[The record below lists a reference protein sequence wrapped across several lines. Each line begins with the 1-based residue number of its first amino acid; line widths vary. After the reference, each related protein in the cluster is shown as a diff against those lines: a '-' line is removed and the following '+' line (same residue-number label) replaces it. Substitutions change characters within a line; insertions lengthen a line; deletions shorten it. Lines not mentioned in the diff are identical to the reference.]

1 MKTEINLFGGR
12 VSCLFKKTMNSVKL
26 CLLAES
32 FGLVDTQIIHPA
44 TITYVDI
51 PREQKIAR
59 WFSDGLVRLSVR
71 LENPEE
77 FIFDLELALKGA

>member
-1 MKTEINLFGGR
+1 M
-12 VSCLFKKTMNSVKL
+12 
-26 CLLAES
+26 
-32 FGLVDTQIIHPA
+32 DTQIIHPA